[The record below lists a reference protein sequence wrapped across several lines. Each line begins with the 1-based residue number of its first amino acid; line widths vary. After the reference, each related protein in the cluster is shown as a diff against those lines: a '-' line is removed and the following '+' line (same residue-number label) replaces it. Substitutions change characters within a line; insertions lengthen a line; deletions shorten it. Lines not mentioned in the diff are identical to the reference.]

1 MTLAELRQIIRENG
15 QLKGWD
21 FSLVNT
27 GREPTPWDYSN
38 VVRSYLK
45 PTVKVL
51 DIGTGG
57 GEIFLS
63 LAPRL
68 GKGVGIDHDP
78 EMVETANNN
87 RSRLAIHN
95 MEFITMNG
103 SNLKFAANYFDVVL
117 LRHLRVD
124 VGEIVRVLRLGGYFI
139 TQMVGKNSSK
149 NFLEAF
155 GWTSDSFG
163 ADWWQSVGELAQQ
176 FHEKGCRVVAQ
187 GEYDVRCWFKDVD
200 SFMFWMMSIPWPE
213 EIQLEKHWKNIN
225 RILETSTTSRGIETN
240 EHRGLLIIQNQ

>member
-1 MTLAELRQIIRENG
+1 
-15 QLKGWD
+15 
-21 FSLVNT
+21 
-27 GREPTPWDYSN
+27 
-38 VVRSYLK
+38 
-45 PTVKVL
+45 
-51 DIGTGG
+51 
-57 GEIFLS
+57 
-63 LAPRL
+63 
-68 GKGVGIDHDP
+68 
-78 EMVETANNN
+78 
-87 RSRLAIHN
+87 
-95 MEFITMNG
+95 MNG